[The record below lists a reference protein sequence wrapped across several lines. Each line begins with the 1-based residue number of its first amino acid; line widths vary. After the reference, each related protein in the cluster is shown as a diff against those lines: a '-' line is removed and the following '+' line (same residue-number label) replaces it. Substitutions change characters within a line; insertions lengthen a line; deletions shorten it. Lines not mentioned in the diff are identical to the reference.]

1 MMNSNIVLV
10 AETGSDLTPEL
21 AAEYGI
27 YLVPMYVTMGEETL
41 DDGTFPPEDVCAY
54 YDRTG
59 KAPKTSGTAPEAF
72 ARVFAEI
79 HEKYPE
85 KHILHLAYS
94 AVTTVAYQSAII
106 AADGLDYV
114 TSLDTKQVSVGQG
127 AVVLEVAKY
136 LQANPEISVEEAVSA
151 AERIAQHTEMCFVPK
166 NLDYL
171 RAGGRVSNV
180 AALTGNLLQ
189 LHPCIEIIDGRLMAK
204 KKYRGAMDKFLPK
217 LMEEF
222 DRKHNLGREQLYLIC
237 TPYMDESVRAEA
249 EKTAHAMGFRK
260 VIWMKTGCVITCHG
274 GPGAFGM
281 VGFTG

>member
-1 MMNSNIVLV
+1 MESNIVLV

-21 AAEYGI
+21 AKEYGI
-27 YLVPMYVTMGEETL
+27 YLVPMYVTMGDQTM

-59 KAPKTSGTAPEAF
+59 KVPKTSGTAPDAF
-72 ARVFAEI
+72 ARVFEEI

-114 TSLDTKQVSVGQG
+114 TSLDTKHVSVGQG
-127 AVVLEVAKY
+127 AVVLEVAKF
-136 LQANPEISVEEAVSA
+136 LQANPHVTVEEAVA
-151 AERIAQHTEMCFVPK
+151 AATKIAQQAEMCFIPK

-204 KKYRGAMDKFLPK
+204 KKYRGAMEKFLPK
-217 LMEEF
+217 LLHEF
-222 DRKHNLGREQLYLIC
+222 DEKHGFSREQVYLIC
-237 TPYMDESVRAEA
+237 TPYMDEEVRVVAE
-249 EKTAHAMGFRK
+249 ETIRDMGFQK
-260 VIWMKTGCVITCHG
+260 IIWMKTGCVITCHG
-274 GPGAFGM
+274 GPGAFGV
-281 VGFTG
+281 VGFKA